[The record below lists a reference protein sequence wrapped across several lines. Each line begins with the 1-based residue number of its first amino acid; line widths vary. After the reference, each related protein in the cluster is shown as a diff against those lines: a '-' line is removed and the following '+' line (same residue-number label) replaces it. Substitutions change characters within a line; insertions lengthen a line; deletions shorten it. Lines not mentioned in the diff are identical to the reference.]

1 MATSPK
7 LPTRKRVLCTL
18 AATAAAALI
27 GGPASA
33 IAAPNVQFEFDAP
46 IAGTIADKDGEGTGF
61 TSVQPNKNGTEYK
74 PLLLDLGGGALAVNS
89 TVGDIGN
96 PDTQD
101 NALQVTFDGTEGYTV
116 SSTLKGPLPIVAQA
130 NSFQSAGI
138 FVGSDFDNYVKLVA
152 GVSPTGPRL
161 HMAFENAGV
170 LKQKNIDAPTNTAGW
185 IQLVLTV
192 SDDGKVTGKAIV
204 DGTETVVWTTPEALP
219 GALDGSAKAGIATT
233 SANGQPS
240 FKASYENFGVLAEG
254 QALAPPPIGNVVA
267 FKPKRTVIRGNKGAG
282 GTVVPGF
289 GEFGN
294 RTLPTALAQNPLTKQ
309 LYVATQFGKIYVFT
323 LDAANNATL
332 GVDDQCDLRHS
343 QHALQ
348 RQPPGRPG
356 RPPGDRHR
364 VRSAAPGRQ
373 RGAVRHPLRPGD
385 LRGRAARGLERRP
398 RLRHP
403 QQAGGQRP
411 GRRGVPHRSGEG
423 PPALG

>member
-1 MATSPK
+1 MATSPRI
-7 LPTRKRVLCTL
+7 PTRKRVLCTL

-46 IAGTIADKDGEGTGF
+46 AAGTIADKDGEGTGF

-185 IQLVLTV
+185 IQLILTV
-192 SDDGKVTGKAIV
+192 SDDGKVTGKALV

-240 FKASYENFGVLAEG
+240 FKATYENFGVLAEG

-267 FKPKRTVIRGNKGAG
+267 FKPKRTVHPRDHRRRRRRARPRRRRLRR
-282 GTVVPGF
+282 VGF
-289 GEFGN
+289 AV
-294 RTLPTALAQNPLTKQ
+294 PTAWRSDPAHRPALRLRPRSGSSSSSPSTRATTRRSVSTINAIFDTPNTDFDGSPQPAQK
-309 LYVATQFGKIYVFT
+309 
-323 LDAANNATL
+323 
-332 GVDDQCDLRHS
+332 
-343 QHALQ
+343 
-348 RQPPGRPG
+348 
-356 RPPGDRHR
+356 
-364 VRSAAPGRQ
+364 GRQ
-373 RGAVRHPLRPGD
+373 VTGIAFDRRRS
-385 LRGRAARGLERRP
+385 RAAT
-398 RLRHP
+398 
-403 QQAGGQRP
+403 
-411 GRRGVPHRSGEG
+411 RSST
-423 PPALG
+423 

>member
-46 IAGTIADKDGEGTGF
+46 AAGTIADKDGEGTGF

-74 PLLLDLGGGALAVNS
+74 PAAARPGRRRAGRELDGGRHRQPGHAGQRPAGHLRRHR
-89 TVGDIGN
+89 GLHG
-96 PDTQD
+96 
-101 NALQVTFDGTEGYTV
+101 LQH
-116 SSTLKGPLPIVAQA
+116 LKGPLPIVAQA

-185 IQLVLTV
+185 IQLILTV
-192 SDDGKVTGKAIV
+192 SDDGKVTGKALI

-219 GALDGSAKAGIATT
+219 GALDGSAKAGLATT

-240 FKASYENFGVLAEG
+240 FKATYENFGVLAEG

-267 FKPKRTVIRGNKGAG
+267 FKPKRTVLH
-282 GTVVPGF
+282 GTTGDAVGKPGLAVAGF
-289 GEFGN
+289 GEGFAV
-294 RTLPTALAQNPLTKQ
+294 PTAMAISPVTGQ
-309 LYVATQFGKIYVFT
+309 LYVATQNGKIFVFA
-323 LDAANNATL
+323 LDASNNATL
-332 GVDDQCDLRHS
+332 VRTINDDLRHAE
-343 QHALQ
+343 HRLR
-348 RQPPGRPG
+348 RQPASRP
-356 RPPGDRHR
+356 RP
-364 VRSAAPGRQ
+364 
-373 RGAVRHPLRPGD
+373 
-385 LRGRAARGLERRP
+385 AAR
-398 RLRHP
+398 
-403 QQAGGQRP
+403 
-411 GRRGVPHRSGEG
+411 
-423 PPALG
+423 